1 MFPYSNS
8 GVCAA
13 RNRACLIEVLDSS
26 RFALLEQGG
35 QRGTELGEAGLVAKV
50 GYARC
55 AAAAWPL
62 ARSVVRSRTVRERA
76 ERARGLC
83 CGEQRGPRSGQ
94 QLVGTLLGII
104 YSRALRAVNMCL
116 NLLKYSRLQ

>member
-35 QRGTELGEAGLVAKV
+35 QRHGAGLVALV
-50 GYARC
+50 GCARC
-55 AAAAWPL
+55 VAAAWPL

-76 ERARGLC
+76 ERARGC
-83 CGEQRGPRSGQ
+83 VVASGVDPGVGSNLWGHY
-94 QLVGTLLGII
+94 LV
-104 YSRALRAVNMCL
+104 
-116 NLLKYSRLQ
+116 